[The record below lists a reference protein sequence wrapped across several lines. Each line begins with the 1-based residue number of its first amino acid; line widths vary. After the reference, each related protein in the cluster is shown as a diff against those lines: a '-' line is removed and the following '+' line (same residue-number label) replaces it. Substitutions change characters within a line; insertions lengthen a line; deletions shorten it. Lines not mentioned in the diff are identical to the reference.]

1 MEKQGQ
7 IQTLEEDIERLA
19 AEHATSMEQ
28 LVLEVNKA
36 VKERDEIRKEL
47 QIDMD
52 AAVMQSNK
60 ELDQMKE
67 QYTLLKENSAKKVG
81 VYEKISLK
89 SQMKSPYSRRVDAQ
103 YKNLLVGQDQLCQS
117 VFSFEVFEL
126 IVFSIFPLTTSKV
139 NSKLRS
145 VDKHMN
151 LKLKPEL
158 DLSLL
163 ENLACVSKPKTLRA
177 RKAIR
182 ETPTRFSCIAGL
194 FICCKGNKN

>member
-1 MEKQGQ
+1 MLIFWGCVHFSVLLGDLREKQEQ

-81 VYEKISLK
+81 VDEIRSRWSLK
-89 SQMKSPYSRRVDAQ
+89 RNQHILDELMHSLKT
-103 YKNLLVGQDQLCQS
+103 
-117 VFSFEVFEL
+117 FS
-126 IVFSIFPLTTSKV
+126 
-139 NSKLRS
+139 
-145 VDKHMN
+145 
-151 LKLKPEL
+151 
-158 DLSLL
+158 
-163 ENLACVSKPKTLRA
+163 
-177 RKAIR
+177 
-182 ETPTRFSCIAGL
+182 
-194 FICCKGNKN
+194 

>member
-1 MEKQGQ
+1 MCIRDRLLGDLVEKQEQ

-81 VYEKISLK
+81 VYEIR
-89 SQMKSPYSRRVDAQ
+89 SR
-103 YKNLLVGQDQLCQS
+103 
-117 VFSFEVFEL
+117 
-126 IVFSIFPLTTSKV
+126 
-139 NSKLRS
+139 
-145 VDKHMN
+145 
-151 LKLKPEL
+151 
-158 DLSLL
+158 
-163 ENLACVSKPKTLRA
+163 
-177 RKAIR
+177 
-182 ETPTRFSCIAGL
+182 
-194 FICCKGNKN
+194 

>member
-1 MEKQGQ
+1 MEKQEQ
-7 IQTLEEDIERLA
+7 IQTLEEDIERLD

-81 VYEKISLK
+81 VYEIR
-89 SQMKSPYSRRVDAQ
+89 SR
-103 YKNLLVGQDQLCQS
+103 
-117 VFSFEVFEL
+117 
-126 IVFSIFPLTTSKV
+126 
-139 NSKLRS
+139 
-145 VDKHMN
+145 
-151 LKLKPEL
+151 
-158 DLSLL
+158 
-163 ENLACVSKPKTLRA
+163 
-177 RKAIR
+177 
-182 ETPTRFSCIAGL
+182 
-194 FICCKGNKN
+194 

>member
-1 MEKQGQ
+1 MEKQEQ

-81 VYEKISLK
+81 VYEK
-89 SQMKSPYSRRVDAQ
+89 SPYSRRVDARL
-103 YKNLLVGQDQLCQS
+103 KSLLIGQDQLCQS
-117 VFSFEVFEL
+117 VFSFEVFKL

-151 LKLKPEL
+151 PKLKPEL

-163 ENLACVSKPKTLRA
+163 ENLACVSKLKTLRA

-182 ETPTRFSCIAGL
+182 KTSTRFFCIAGL

>member
-1 MEKQGQ
+1 MLIFWGCVHFSILLGDLVEKQEQ
-7 IQTLEEDIERLA
+7 IQTLEEDIERLT

-81 VYEKISLK
+81 VYEIRSRWSLK
-89 SQMKSPYSRRVDAQ
+89 WNQHILDELMHSLKT
-103 YKNLLVGQDQLCQS
+103 
-117 VFSFEVFEL
+117 FS
-126 IVFSIFPLTTSKV
+126 
-139 NSKLRS
+139 
-145 VDKHMN
+145 
-151 LKLKPEL
+151 
-158 DLSLL
+158 
-163 ENLACVSKPKTLRA
+163 
-177 RKAIR
+177 
-182 ETPTRFSCIAGL
+182 
-194 FICCKGNKN
+194 